1 MKRNIFLTG
10 FSGTGKTTVGRE
22 AARILGWQFVDL
34 DERIEADEGTTID
47 AIFAEHGE
55 PHFRAVEAQTL
66 LAACES
72 ERQVVSTGGGIAE
85 SADNRA
91 AMMQHG
97 AVVCL
102 EATPETIFERVLAQS
117 TGDDAIVRPML
128 AANDPLERIRSLKSL
143 RQLNYTLA
151 HWTVHTDIL
160 TPEQAAHEVVRAFDI
175 LNEGDTTICRKA
187 YPDWIRQR
195 AEDLRA
201 TDMQSSEL
209 QASDRQASD

>member
-1 MKRNIFLTG
+1 MRRR
-10 FSGTGKTTVGRE
+10 V
-22 AARILGWQFVDL
+22 ILGWQFVDL
-34 DERIEADEGTTID
+34 DERIEADAGTTID

-55 PHFRAVEAQTL
+55 PHFRDVEAQTL

-85 SADNRA
+85 NADNRA

-102 EATPETIFERVLAQS
+102 EAAPETIYERVLAQS
-117 TGDDAIVRPML
+117 AGDDAIARPML

-160 TPEQAAHEVVRAFDI
+160 TPEQAASEVVRAFDI
-175 LNEGDTTICRKA
+175 LNDGRHR
-187 YPDWIRQR
+187 YPLKSLSGLDAPKIRR
-195 AEDLRA
+195 FARRRH
-201 TDMQSSEL
+201 TNVRP
-209 QASDRQASD
+209 ASIRLTGIRLARPNLSKGKTGTPI